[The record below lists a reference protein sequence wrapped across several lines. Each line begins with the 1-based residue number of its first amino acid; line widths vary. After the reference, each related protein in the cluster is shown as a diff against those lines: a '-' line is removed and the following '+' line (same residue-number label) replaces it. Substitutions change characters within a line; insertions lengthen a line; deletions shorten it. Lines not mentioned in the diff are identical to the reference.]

1 MESNRKRTKV
11 VMLPTNGKDVA
22 MLSKRTKDGMLQS
35 ANGREGVANCN
46 KLWQP
51 QHLYFTTD
59 EEIKEGDWC
68 LKPLYKDGIKL
79 GFGILQ
85 ADSSYFGGYGYDW
98 EEHHK
103 IIATTDPKLTVNI
116 SRPLGV
122 TQELPK
128 PSQAFIE
135 KYCKL
140 GGIDEVD
147 VECEDDNY
155 GALFTLIDGSTET
168 VIAQKLKVDSHNSIT
183 IHPIEEQMYSRI
195 QVENYLLELHLAILK
210 AHVNEGSLSIFNSTK
225 WIEENL

>member
-46 KLWQP
+46 TMWQP

-103 IIATTDPKLTVNI
+103 IIATTDPKLN
-116 SRPLGV
+116 
-122 TQELPK
+122 LPQ

-147 VECEDDNY
+147 VEYFEEAY
-155 GALFTLIDGSTET
+155 MSGGYHYTKKP
-168 VIAQKLKVDSHNSIT
+168 QLKVDSHNSIT